1 MANEYCA
8 KVSYEDRTL
17 IDLTKDTVAVSYVM
31 SGRTF
36 HDYKGEP
43 QTGTMPTRGSGSA
56 SISTKAQEVSVQY
69 GYYDGSGKISIASA
83 EQEKIIAGN
92 IKKGV
97 SILGVTGSYEGEVTE
112 SPMFRLVGSYHV
124 GSSGLEVTIPGPYPV
139 GTYAVVCEYG
149 SAVTG
154 KSWSLTSY
162 PGTMWNSGI
171 QASGNGAA
179 QIFIVK
185 VSTASNTSIV
195 VRPSTFNQS
204 SGRGY
209 VAVYQLPW
217 KVSELTSNPTIQ
229 YVGGWENTDNNIS
242 NITCGSQKMLG
253 FSIIGTSQAA
263 SPTYTANNVN
273 LNGTRHYRDDYD
285 NGNMH
290 VHVYTSVRDGSDPSG
305 TGSIQSRINASWG
318 RAAAILVKW

>member
-1 MANEYCA
+1 MAIS
-8 KVSYEDRTL
+8 KVSYKDDVL
-17 IDLTKDTVAVSYVM
+17 IDLSSDSVSASDVLF
-31 SGRTF
+31 GKTF
-36 HDYKGEP
+36 HDK
-43 QTGTMPTRGSGSA
+43 TGVVRVGSMENYGSGTS
-56 SISTKAQEVSVQY
+56 SISSIYDEVTFSEGHYSSVKVTLSSSEKA
-69 GYYDGSGKISIASA
+69 
-83 EQEKIIAGN
+83 KIIASN
-92 IKKGV
+92 IKNGV
-97 SILGVTGSYEGEVTE
+97 SILGVTGTYAGEATE

-124 GSSGLEVTIPGPYPV
+124 GSTGLNVTIPGPYPV

-149 SAVTG
+149 SSVTG

-162 PGTMWNSGI
+162 PGTMWNSGV
-171 QASGNGAA
+171 QASGNGAC
-179 QIFIVK
+179 QIFILK
-185 VSTASNTSIV
+185 VTSQSSTSV
-195 VRPSTFNQS
+195 VVHPSTTVQS

-229 YVGGWENTDNNIS
+229 YAGGWENTDQNIS

-263 SPTYTANNVN
+263 SPTYTYNNVN

>member
-1 MANEYCA
+1 MADKYCA
-8 KVSYEDRTL
+8 KVTYGTNTL
-17 IDLTKDTVAVSYVM
+17 IDLTGDTVTAGDVLF
-31 SGRTF
+31 GKTF
-36 HDYKGEP
+36 HDNAGAIRAGSMTNY
-43 QTGTMPTRGSGSA
+43 GSGTS
-56 SISTKAQEVSVQY
+56 SISSVNEEITFNA
-69 GYYDGSGKISIASA
+69 GYYSSVKVSIAAS
-83 EQEKIIAGN
+83 QKSKIIASN

-97 SILGVTGSYEGEVTE
+97 SILGVTGSYEGEATE

-124 GSSGLEVTIPGPYPV
+124 GSTGLDVTIPGPYPV

-154 KSWSLTSY
+154 KSWSLSSY
-162 PGTMWNSGI
+162 PGTMWNSGV

-179 QIFIVK
+179 QVFILK
-185 VSTASNTSIV
+185 VSSQSNTSV
-195 VRPSTFNQS
+195 VVHPSTTSQG

-209 VAVYQLPW
+209 VSVYQLPW
-217 KVSELTSNPTIQ
+217 KVSELTSNPTVQ

-263 SPTYTANNVN
+263 SPTYTANNVD
-273 LNGTRHYRDDYD
+273 LKGTRHYRDDYD

-305 TGSIQSRINASWG
+305 TGSITSRINASWG
-318 RAAAILVKW
+318 RASAILIKW